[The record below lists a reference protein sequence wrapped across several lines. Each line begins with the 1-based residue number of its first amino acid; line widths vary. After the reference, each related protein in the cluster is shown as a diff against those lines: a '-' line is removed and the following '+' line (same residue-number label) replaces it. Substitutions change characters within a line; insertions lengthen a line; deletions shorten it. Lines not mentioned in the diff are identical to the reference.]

1 MSEKIKADEMFG
13 RVKAMY
19 NEHPFPN
26 RIDIPSNKSD
36 ARYQYIY
43 EEFLHIP
50 VRELRN
56 MNFLD
61 AGCGTGDVTWV
72 WRRLLDPSNNVFAI
86 DLSNASVNIA
96 RGAYP
101 EALLSPI
108 FTTGSLLNIPLPDNS
123 IDFVQCSGVLV
134 AVTNPDQAFK
144 ELTRV
149 LKPGGYMILVL
160 YHKYGRAGHGLRR
173 AIIDLLEP
181 EDIDRRA
188 ELGGKL
194 FGRVMK
200 KWAEEE
206 NVPLEGMLY
215 DQFGLPCES
224 RYSVGDGLNWFEQ
237 AGIEYTGTFPPVEW
251 SQLGKGLRFS
261 KQFATIE
268 QSRLRSI
275 LLKLFS
281 NTETAPQKAPSFF
294 TRATMQALW
303 AANKQQLFSIAGR
316 KK

>member
-1 MSEKIKADEMFG
+1 MTEKTKANEMFS

-26 RIDIPSNKSD
+26 RTGIPSNKSD

-43 EEFLHIP
+43 EEFLHVP

-56 MNFLD
+56 INFLD

-72 WRRLLDPSNNVFAI
+72 WRRLLYPSNEVFAI
-86 DLSNASVNIA
+86 DLSNTSVNIA
-96 RGAYP
+96 RGSYK
-101 EALLSPI
+101 EANSSPI
-108 FTTGSLLNIPLPDNS
+108 FSTGSLLNLPFPDNS
-123 IDFVQCSGVLV
+123 IDLVHCSGVLV
-134 AVTNPDQAFK
+134 AVTEPDQAFK

-160 YHKYGRAGHGLRR
+160 YHKHGRAGHGLRR

-181 EDIDRRA
+181 EDVDRRA

-224 RYSVGDGLNWFEQ
+224 RYSVGDGLNWFKQ
-237 AGIEYTGTFPPVEW
+237 AGIKYTGTFPPVEW

-261 KQFATIE
+261 KQFATIN
-268 QSRLRSI
+268 QSPLRLA
-275 LLKLFS
+275 LLRLFS
-281 NTETAPQKAPSFF
+281 DTQAAPQKAPNFF

-316 KK
+316 KL